1 MTEEEV
7 IAQIEAAFAD
17 TPSPGSGFNDISAT
31 QWDEGIVDYFR
42 GKTWQEH
49 RVQDL
54 LRYSAALSFFTDK
67 AYRYWL
73 PAFMLAELAHPEDAD
88 IIGEHIAFDFTK
100 SGFSAARLGQFAP
113 NELRAI
119 AAFFDVLAQS
129 CSGELND
136 GRFRS
141 AACSVRAELEMT

>member
-67 AYRYWL
+67 AYSPSR
-73 PAFMLAELAHPEDAD
+73 
-88 IIGEHIAFDFTK
+88 
-100 SGFSAARLGQFAP
+100 
-113 NELRAI
+113 
-119 AAFFDVLAQS
+119 VLVS
-129 CSGELND
+129 
-136 GRFRS
+136 
-141 AACSVRAELEMT
+141 